1 MFNPEI
7 GPLLAW
13 SINPTLLGIPVQN
26 LPIYA
31 CAALVGYVLWRIAR
45 VQKAEW
51 AEQNSEARRSNAE
64 QANRRSNA
72 ERRAQRARRKPK

>member
-45 VQKAEW
+45 VQ
-51 AEQNSEARRSNAE
+51 NAE
-64 QANRRSNA
+64 
-72 ERRAQRARRKPK
+72 

>member
-13 SINPTLLGIPVQN
+13 SLNPTLLGIPVQN

-31 CAALVGYVLWRIAR
+31 CAALVGYVLWRIAQ
-45 VQKAEW
+45 VQKAE
-51 AEQNSEARRSNAE
+51 
-64 QANRRSNA
+64 
-72 ERRAQRARRKPK
+72 

>member
-1 MFNPEI
+1 MGEVKRSNQNGQIPVSQNPNKKIAPEATKMFNPEI

-45 VQKAEW
+45 VQ
-51 AEQNSEARRSNAE
+51 NAE
-64 QANRRSNA
+64 
-72 ERRAQRARRKPK
+72 

>member
-13 SINPTLLGIPVQN
+13 SLNPTLLGIPVQN

-31 CAALVGYVLWRIAR
+31 CAALVGYVLWRIAQ

-64 QANRRSNA
+64 QANRTKAANEVS
-72 ERRAQRARRKPK
+72 QRANRRTK